1 MKNQFLMAAILVF
14 SSVVSSCKEDQ
25 LTDSSSQFV
34 SELAVDETIEA
45 VVDSLANFLENP
57 LITEA
62 TEEQDLK
69 IISIPEI
76 LGTDYFIN
84 VETRGGTKD
93 SLVRSCSQVMKL
105 SRENKEA
112 LSKLYRFKMECM
124 KANLQVLS
132 GVDKKL
138 QSEAMEMR
146 HVLQEK
152 HKAEVDAILK
162 SFRAGHL
169 TEKQRDEKLMEAKK
183 NFYAGLMK
191 IRKAVIEKMKA
202 AKDRLEAIGKITN
215 CEKEYLQGVVK
226 IIGKENYALWIRCH
240 KMHYKKWKK

>member
-1 MKNQFLMAAILVF
+1 MKNQFLMPAILMF
-14 SSVVSSCKEDQ
+14 GLVVSSCKEDQ
-25 LTDSSSQFV
+25 LTDSPSQFV

-45 VVDSLANFLENP
+45 VVDSLADFMENP

-62 TEEQDLK
+62 TEQQDLQ
-69 IISIPEI
+69 IISFPEI
-76 LGTDYFIN
+76 LGTDYFIY
-84 VETRGGTKD
+84 VETRGGKKD

-112 LSKLYRFKMECM
+112 LSKLYRIKMECM
-124 KANLQVLS
+124 KANLEVLS

-138 QSEAMEMR
+138 QSEAMEIR
-146 HVLQEK
+146 RVLQKKYET
-152 HKAEVDAILK
+152 EVDAILK
-162 SFRAGHL
+162 SFRAGDL
-169 TEKQRDEKLMEAKK
+169 TLKQRDEKLMEAKK

-202 AKDRLEAIGKITN
+202 AKDRLEATGKITN